1 MNCFAGLAL
10 MKFSPFDRPKTINM
24 NTLKTNFEMQQ
35 EMIRRLFQELFLI
48 QIQLEKYTRL
58 SGRLS
63 NEISAL
69 ILLID
74 QLLEFL
80 MSQFVLE

>member
-1 MNCFAGLAL
+1 
-10 MKFSPFDRPKTINM
+10 M